1 MRHGYKATKLITGT
15 THYMLKPYNAVHHF
29 RTISNL
35 LHLWSTKDNKLLIY
49 KVEIY
54 YIITQAVHD
63 LQGSTYYQF
72 IEKSREI
79 LEQSPTLLEQ
89 QPLLCN
95 LKVLVKEGMGEG
107 GREMTLQL
115 ECKLEGRGLL
125 S

>member
-15 THYMLKPYNAVHHF
+15 THSMLKPYNAVHHF
-29 RTISNL
+29 RTLSNP
-35 LHLWSTKDNKLLIY
+35 LHLWSTKDNKFLIC

-54 YIITQAVHD
+54 HIITQAVHD

-95 LKVLVKEGMGEG
+95 LKVLVKRCGG
-107 GREMTLQL
+107 GRE
-115 ECKLEGRGLL
+115 GDDFAIGV
-125 S
+125 